1 MPKQV
6 DMQEG
11 VWLVRGKIQH
21 VDEFVVVQIEIRGNR
36 LDLLGIFGRE
46 QGHQVHVGSDQRVD
60 FFVLLRGNYVGELG
74 VAIIRKELV
83 HARGR
88 SFSRVRAW

>member
-1 MPKQV
+1 
-6 DMQEG
+6 MQEG

-21 VDEFVVVQIEIRGNR
+21 VDEFVVIQVEIRGNR

-60 FFVLLRGNYVGELG
+60 FFVLLRSNDVGELG
-74 VAIIRKELV
+74 MAIICKELV

-88 SFSRVRAW
+88 TFSGVGAW